1 LSVQSRFARTRLC
14 CLAVISS
21 ICFLAAFFCACQE
34 QITFPAP
41 VIGSL
46 SPTFV
51 EAGQPAFSLTVEG
64 KHFTPSS
71 TVLWNGSARTSFYN
85 STTGALSAEI
95 LATDIAIPGQALIS
109 VTTPQPG
116 GGTTTTLTFD
126 ITANPS
132 DIPKITGLNPATA
145 MAGSGSF
152 SLTVIGQNFNVL
164 STVSVNGSTRTT
176 TFVSSTSLQIAMT
189 AGDDANAGAVQI
201 AVFNPPPEGGS
212 SNIFPLNV
220 NNPLPTVTTLSP
232 TAGTAGT
239 TTSTTVTL
247 TGTGYVSTSVV
258 LVNGSPH
265 TTAFDSATQVEVTL
279 APADQV
285 NGGVDQIQVSNPTP
299 GGGVSNIVTFGVD
312 PTDLFG
318 LPLLVD
324 IAPNGTQANNG
335 ICGSV
340 PTCSASTPSLSTA
353 GPSVSGTGQ
362 FVAFA
367 SNSTN
372 LVLNASN
379 NPITNASEVYVRNT
393 CLAGSTTTGTAT
405 TSACAPQ
412 TVLSNIGVGGD
423 PPNGPSQSPS
433 IDSSGTHVAYSS
445 TATNLVSYAAVSGA
459 ASQVYWQLTC
469 TTGITTGTS
478 TSTATGCT
486 TSTTNGT
493 AALVSVAADGVT
505 PGNGNSYD
513 PVISADGQYV
523 AFVSLATNLVSNP
536 GIDGVTPQVYIR
548 NTCDFV
554 PPSGTSTSSCTP
566 TTYLVSVSPSDGIT
580 PGNGAS
586 SNPAIADE
594 GLFVSFTSTATNLAS
609 SSSSLNGTSQVF
621 ERSTCITT
629 IGVAGNTC
637 APSTN
642 LISSPDATLDA
653 QTPSDGASDESAI
666 SEDGR
671 FVAFVS
677 PSTNL
682 IVGVGPTQQVYMRD
696 TCTGVAATTPP
707 TCTPS
712 LVLISTPDGTTPAN
726 GLSEDPSF
734 SSCTSSTTTV
744 TTATGTC
751 ATGQFVAFATRASN
765 LGANVQNGVE
775 NIFVRNTCLGLAV
788 TTSTTPTCAQY
799 TFLASQP
806 AGASLGLAN
815 GDSIEPSI
823 SGDGH
828 TVGYISSASNL
839 VATDSNGIPD
849 VFLGAASPTFVV
861 TVSLMGSGTSG
872 TVTDNQA
879 QINCVL
885 TLGVETGTCTGTYP
899 YGISLTLS
907 ATASSGFQFT
917 GWGGSVN
924 STECPTTTPTTTGS
938 CTVTLISTNNI
949 TATFSK

>member
-1 LSVQSRFARTRLC
+1 MPLQSRFAKARLC
-14 CLAVISS
+14 RLAMISCV
-21 ICFLAAFFCACQE
+21 CFLATFFCACQE

-46 SPTFV
+46 SPTSI
-51 EAGQPAFSLTVEG
+51 EAGQPAFSLTVQG

-71 TVLWNGSARTSFYN
+71 TVLWNGSARTTFYN

-95 LATDIAIPGQALIS
+95 LATDIAIPGQVLVS
-109 VTTPQPG
+109 VSTPQPG

-152 SLTVIGQNFNVL
+152 TLTVIGQNFNVL
-164 STVSVNGSTRTT
+164 STVSVNGSTRST
-176 TFVSSTSLQIAMT
+176 TFVSSTSLQVSMT
-189 AGDDANAGAVQI
+189 GGDDANAGAVQI
-201 AVFNPPPEGGS
+201 AVFNPAPDGGS
-212 SNIFPLNV
+212 SNIFSLNV
-220 NNPLPTVTTLSP
+220 NNPLPTVTSLSP
-232 TAGTAGT
+232 TTGTAGNK
-239 TTSTTVTL
+239 TSTTVTL

-258 LVNGSPH
+258 LVNGSPR

-279 APADQV
+279 MPGDQV

-299 GGGVSNIVTFGVD
+299 GGGVSNIVTFGVN
-312 PTDLFG
+312 PSDLFG
-318 LPLLVD
+318 LPVLVD
-324 IAPNGTQANNG
+324 IAPDGSQANNG
-335 ICGSV
+335 ICG
-340 PTCSASTPSLSTA
+340 TLAACSSSTPSLSTA
-353 GPSVSGTGQ
+353 GPSVSGTGE

-372 LVLNASN
+372 LVLDASN
-379 NPITNASEVYVRNT
+379 NPITNASEIYVRNT
-393 CLAGSTTTGTAT
+393 CLATATTGTT
-405 TSACAPQ
+405 TSSACVPK
-412 TVLSNIGVGGD
+412 TTLSNIGIAGD
-423 PPNGPSQSPS
+423 VPNGPSESPS

-445 TATNLVSYAAVSGA
+445 TATNLVSYATVPGGV
-459 ASQVYWQLTC
+459 SQVYWQPTC
-469 TTGITTGTS
+469 TTGTTSGTS

-493 AALVSVAADGVT
+493 AAIVSVAADGVT

-536 GIDGVTPQVYIR
+536 GIDGITPQVYIR
-548 NTCDFV
+548 NTCNFV
-554 PPSGTSTSSCTP
+554 PPTGTSTASCTP

-586 SNPAIADE
+586 SNPAIATD
-594 GLFVSFTSTATNLAS
+594 GLFVSFTSTATNLAT
-609 SSSSLNGTSQVF
+609 SSLNGTPQIF
-621 ERSTCITT
+621 ERSTCVTT
-629 IGVAGNTC
+629 IGVAGNSC
-637 APSTN
+637 APSID
-642 LISSPDATLDA
+642 LISTPDGL
-653 QTPSDGASDESAI
+653 TPSDGAADQSAI

-682 IVGVGPTQQVYMRD
+682 INGVGPTQQVYMRD
-696 TCTGVAATTPP
+696 TCTGVAASTPP
-707 TCTPS
+707 SCIPS

-734 SSCTSSTTTV
+734 SSCTSTTTTV
-744 TTATGTC
+744 VTVSGTC
-751 ATGQFVAFATRASN
+751 ATGQFVAFATKASN

-788 TTSTTPTCAQY
+788 TTSTTPTCAPY

-806 AGASLGLAN
+806 VGASLGLAN
-815 GDSIEPSI
+815 GDSIVPSI

-828 TVGYISSASNL
+828 TVAYISSASNL
-839 VATDSNGIPD
+839 VAADSNGIPD
-849 VFLGAASPTFVV
+849 MFLGAASPTFVV
-861 TVSLMGSGTSG
+861 TVSLMGSNTSG
-872 TVTDNQA
+872 TVTDNQS
-879 QINCVL
+879 QISCVL
-885 TLGVETGTCTGTYP
+885 TLGVQTGTCTGTYP
-899 YGISLTLS
+899 YGIDLTLT
-907 ATASSGFQFT
+907 ATASSGFHFT

-938 CTVTLISTNNI
+938 CSVTLISTNNI
-949 TATFSK
+949 TATFSH